1 MAVDPP
7 TGAPEFETLTA
18 FLDHYREVICEK
30 VTGVDGP
37 GLRRSVVATGTS
49 LGGIIRHLSFVE
61 RWWFHEVYGGRAV
74 DYPWSDEDPDGDWR
88 LSDGDDADGLVAF
101 YRRECEVSRDIVAER
116 PELDRE
122 VAIPGRERTV
132 SLRWILVHMIEETA
146 RHAGHADLLREIH
159 DGSTG

>member
-7 TGAPEFETLTA
+7 TGAPELETLTA

-49 LGGIIRHLSFVE
+49 LGGIIRHLAFVE
-61 RWWFHEVYGGRAV
+61 RWWFQEVYGGRSV
-74 DYPWSDEDPDGDWR
+74 DYPWSEDDPDGDWR
-88 LSDGDDADGLVAF
+88 LSADDDAAGLIAF
-101 YRRECEVSRDIVAER
+101 YRDECSVSREIVAER
-116 PELDRE
+116 PDLDHG
-122 VAIPGRERTV
+122 VKIPGRDRSV

-159 DGSTG
+159 DGATG